1 MTDAPSE
8 SFRRGQ
14 SDADRSKGVLRIIQ
28 VSGVP
33 ALRPWSPVYPE
44 MVEEQTNSQVKIET
58 FSPPLADLVD
68 FSVLLEARLANM
80 RGSVVS
86 YVTKRVASRNAASS
100 RLSFLAFGRACV

>member
-68 FSVLLEARLANM
+68 FSVLLEVPVEERHRRLAL
-80 RGSVVS
+80 
-86 YVTKRVASRNAASS
+86 RNNAE
-100 RLSFLAFGRACV
+100 RETSFKPRAISGLR